1 MPQVPPTRYS
11 SAIITRAPWPAA
23 IRAAR
28 TPPDPAPMT
37 KRSTLSS
44 GMLVRSVAGWL
55 DDANPIRA
63 CQNGGLCEPDE
74 QSVLD
79 DAGDAGEPVGERAR
93 IGDPPQGGIKNQMT
107 AIRDERRAVLGSA
120 QQRRP
125 RAMGGRRGRFD
136 GRPGGRQSE

>member
-1 MPQVPPTRYS
+1 MTQVPPTRYS

-44 GMLVRSVAGWL
+44 AMLVRSVGGWSS
-55 DDANPIRA
+55 DDADPVCIR
-63 CQNGGLCEPDE
+63 QNGGLRKPDE

-79 DAGDAGEPVGERAR
+79 DAGDAVEPIGERAR
-93 IGDPPQGGIKNQMT
+93 IGDPPQGGIENPMT
-107 AIRDERRAVLGSA
+107 
-120 QQRRP
+120 
-125 RAMGGRRGRFD
+125 
-136 GRPGGRQSE
+136 